1 MAESNS
7 IVGFVRL
14 ALPMVKLPPPPPPFV
29 RAYQHVRTADDE
41 WRSICLRCYMV
52 AAIAPKSGDMDSDE
66 QEHVCKPSPPEKQDK
81 LE

>member
-1 MAESNS
+1 
-7 IVGFVRL
+7 
-14 ALPMVKLPPPPPPFV
+14 MVKLPPPPPPFV